1 MWLRAIFQWASELN
15 EHKLSSIDSKTVAH
29 IQKHFVQFTA
39 ITHGNLLQSCIV
51 VCASDCNRFFE
62 YLRNSEKLERYFQ
75 KLKFC
80 EELNEI
86 KIRIEIQ
93 IIWKILK
100 NGQNAKRIKKLNNL
114 SNINNNCRE
123 RNSVCTIAWLPEI
136 KLRWC
141 VANVLCWIKT
151 AVRCVESSSYSRWHS
166 GCLFCAHWKLKVNC
180 CLISVSY
187 FHTVIRSHHVQSLS
201 TYANERC
208 NVRVRLVAS
217 LRCQYLQRYW
227 VHFNIP
233 KCHIRDVATLKKT
246 PK

>member
-1 MWLRAIFQWASELN
+1 MRIYIVHRNEGRCLHTVQHVCIFSIPFNIICRKKGSKANNSTDSTPTLRTTSHLHFINESETRLFNWYLQCCVVWPFVFMWLRAIFQWASELN

-100 NGQNAKRIKKLNNL
+100 K
-114 SNINNNCRE
+114 
-123 RNSVCTIAWLPEI
+123 W
-136 KLRWC
+136 
-141 VANVLCWIKT
+141 
-151 AVRCVESSSYSRWHS
+151 
-166 GCLFCAHWKLKVNC
+166 
-180 CLISVSY
+180 
-187 FHTVIRSHHVQSLS
+187 
-201 TYANERC
+201 
-208 NVRVRLVAS
+208 
-217 LRCQYLQRYW
+217 
-227 VHFNIP
+227 P
-233 KCHIRDVATLKKT
+233 KC
-246 PK
+246 